1 MKFFKGDENLIMV
14 TAKIT
19 AKSGER
25 DNIIAKAQDLI
36 TSSRLDSGCIS
47 YNLYASTENEDVLL
61 MFEQWE
67 NFELL
72 QSHMQTEH
80 FKAFGTATGDILA
93 GEIDIRVYSAEIKN

>member
-1 MKFFKGDENLIMV
+1 MIMV

-19 AKSGER
+19 AQSGKK

-36 TSSRLDSGCIS
+36 TSSRLDPGCIS
-47 YNLYASTENEDVLL
+47 YNLYTSTENENVLL
-61 MFEQWE
+61 MLEQWE

-80 FKAFGTATGDILA
+80 FKAFGTATEDILA
-93 GEIDIRVYSAEIKN
+93 EEIDINVYSAAIKY